1 VQESSTIGYLYWAA
15 FAVPLIIIG
24 VGAFADK
31 LVQKEP
37 FHWKHFYL
45 GLDLTLSALAAG
57 LVNFLDLLKN
67 QNFKPI
73 TVVTDALFLAG
84 CIFCLMGLLG
94 IHQDWV
100 APEKY
105 CKGQIFRLGIAS
117 NIVGGAL
124 LTAFVQLKLRGML

>member
-1 VQESSTIGYLYWAA
+1 VDDSSTITYLYWAA
-15 FAVPLIIIG
+15 FAVPLVLIG

-31 LVQKEP
+31 LVGKES

-45 GLDLTLSALAAG
+45 GLDLTLSALAAA
-57 LVNFLDLLKN
+57 LINFLDLLKDK
-67 QNFKPI
+67 NFRPV
-73 TVVTDALFLAG
+73 TVVTDALFLTG

-105 CKGQIFRLGIAS
+105 GKPQIIRLGIAS